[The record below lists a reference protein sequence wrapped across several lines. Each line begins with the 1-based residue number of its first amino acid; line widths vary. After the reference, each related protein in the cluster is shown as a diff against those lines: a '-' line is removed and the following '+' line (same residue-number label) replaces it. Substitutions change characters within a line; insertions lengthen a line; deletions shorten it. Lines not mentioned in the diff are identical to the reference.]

1 MNTRLFYYGEGTCST
16 AFTFLNIKFAQLKLV
31 AVDFFV
37 VTHAADNDPTCQAAA
52 LVHAHPLYSIWPTC
66 RHVFG
71 DFSQDRFK
79 EQELLNSKLPD
90 ADDDLEQ
97 CWKAYQSM
105 AQLLHQD
112 PDRFLPDGTQAFCYR
127 HLQMCPI
134 MDAIGLENDSGD
146 LYHTESW
153 QKLVDE
159 GNHLAEGRDPCLEAP
174 RDQKDSEVAQPN
186 HGTVA
191 APAPTPAT
199 TDPTQ
204 LKEIGILVGGTT
216 CVDMT
221 GYGRGEG
228 EAGRSMVAYNA
239 FVTDALKHQA
249 VSICCEISGL
259 DEISYYSKRLGHM
272 YHLIGV
278 NVCPT
283 GMGAGCQRMK
293 LFIWGTHRWKAK
305 HYGTASEFVRLFK
318 FRRVMTGRDYF
329 VASKKERYLEARQR
343 AASLG
348 NNFPAWPADSGPNND
363 EPAHIP
369 TAYQLTTCQLMR
381 CNDFQTS
388 MHKAIGKRM
397 VVQIDAV
404 EGAEANSTQGLP
416 TCWIGDLEQNEG
428 WCSAGEVAPPMVT
441 HGFFVDLLTDDCQ
454 AMIAKEHL
462 LMTGENLFKLAIAM
476 KIIGVLPGDLAWS
489 RCLRNSKRRLQAN

>member
-1 MNTRLFYYGEGTCST
+1 MLYCIHVSQHKNCTAETRCCRFLCCHSRSRQRPNMPSCSIGART
-16 AFTFLNIKFAQLKLV
+16 PSVFNLAYLSACVRRFFAGPIQRTR
-31 AVDFFV
+31 A
-37 VTHAADNDPTCQAAA
+37 
-52 LVHAHPLYSIWPTC
+52 
-66 RHVFG
+66 
-71 DFSQDRFK
+71 SQF
-79 EQELLNSKLPD
+79 
-90 ADDDLEQ
+90 
-97 CWKAYQSM
+97 M

-112 PDRFLPDGTQAFCYR
+112 PDRFLPDATQAFCYR

-204 LKEIGILVGGTT
+204 LKEIGIVVGGTT

-283 GMGAGCQRMK
+283 GMGAGCRRMK

-369 TAYQLTTCQLMR
+369 MAYQLTACQLMR
-381 CNDFQTS
+381 CNDFKTS

-476 KIIGVLPGDLAWS
+476 KIIGVLPGDLTWS
-489 RCLRNSKRRLQAN
+489 HCLRNSKRRLQAN